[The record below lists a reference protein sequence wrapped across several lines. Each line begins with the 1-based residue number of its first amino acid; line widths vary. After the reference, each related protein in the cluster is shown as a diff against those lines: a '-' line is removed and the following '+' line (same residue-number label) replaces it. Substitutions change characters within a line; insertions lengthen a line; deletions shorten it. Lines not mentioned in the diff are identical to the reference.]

1 MDMVSPEHLEQGKCG
16 HLFEIM
22 IGDSEMDFIDHA
34 QIMIPAMTGLAVT
47 VLDNNGQAFQ
57 LFEREYCLSPQLQPL
72 CTAAG
77 LQQFFDK
84 KDGSRIYDISD
95 TLDTRVLLMKIQER
109 WVVLGPYVVTPWDE
123 NAAKVLL
130 VKVGAQESMRLPY
143 KVYRCKLPLVQHEL
157 AVHIAV
163 LLITHTV
170 GNEPPREIETI
181 DMLVGSGLADRPQIS
196 QTFEELTVVNKRYE
210 LENQFMEA
218 IAQGKTAKSL
228 DLFREIFLLVPGLRY
243 NSGDLTDQ
251 IAGAAILR
259 TLVRRAAVQGGLTPV
274 LIDAISQEYAQQMH
288 RALDDTTI
296 NDLMER
302 HVVAICEAIR
312 ANRKNDY
319 SAYVKRAVQ
328 YIETHLSQPISV
340 ETLCQLNGI
349 SRKHFVHLFSKETGK
364 TVKQYIAQARCEC
377 AAELLENS
385 QLLVHEISSYVGY
398 EDNNYFAKIFK
409 SVMGVSPQEYRKAKI
424 FY

>member
-259 TLVRRAAVQGGLTPV
+259 TLVRRAAVQGGLTPI

-296 NDLMER
+296 NDL
-302 HVVAICEAIR
+302 
-312 ANRKNDY
+312 
-319 SAYVKRAVQ
+319 SVQ
-328 YIETHLSQPISV
+328 I
-340 ETLCQLNGI
+340 
-349 SRKHFVHLFSKETGK
+349 HFV
-364 TVKQYIAQARCEC
+364 R
-377 AAELLENS
+377 LL
-385 QLLVHEISSYVGY
+385 
-398 EDNNYFAKIFK
+398 
-409 SVMGVSPQEYRKAKI
+409 
-424 FY
+424 